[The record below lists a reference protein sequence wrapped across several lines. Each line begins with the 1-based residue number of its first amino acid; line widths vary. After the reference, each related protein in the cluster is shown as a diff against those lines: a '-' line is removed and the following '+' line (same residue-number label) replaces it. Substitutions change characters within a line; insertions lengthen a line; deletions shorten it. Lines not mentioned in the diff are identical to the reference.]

1 MSKLR
6 ERLREEL
13 AQARDGLERELIEVR
28 RDFHREPELR
38 FEERETADTLEGL
51 LHPLE
56 LSVRSGVAGT
66 GLLADLHGKR
76 PGPTVA
82 LRADMDALPI
92 QDSKD
97 VPYASQRAGVMHACG
112 HDAHMTMAYGVL
124 RVLQPLRS
132 VLPGT
137 LRVILQPGE
146 EVPAGE
152 KSGAREVIRAGAL
165 ENPEVEAIFGMHVW
179 PELPAGA
186 VGLQP
191 GVTMAAA
198 DSFLVEVR
206 GESSHAGEP
215 HKGKD
220 AIFAASSLVV
230 QLKALLGREI
240 PPGEPTAINVGT
252 IHGGASQSVVADLVE
267 LSGTLRTLG
276 GDRRERLLGRIREVA
291 DGVSRETGAS
301 VRLNVSDS
309 FPPVVNTP
317 DLYERALGALSKSL
331 GDGGVRVLTEVPMT
345 ADDFAYYTELVP
357 ALYLKVGCAPADGDG
372 DAYPL
377 HHRCFDIDERAI
389 WTGVEAISS
398 AVLNEMEARASEEA
412 RA

>member
-6 ERLREEL
+6 DALRENL
-13 AQARDGLERELIEVR
+13 AQARDDLEPELIEVR

-38 FEERETADTLEGL
+38 FEEHRTSETVEEL
-51 LHPLE
+51 LGPLE

-92 QDSKD
+92 RDAKD
-97 VPYASQRAGVMHACG
+97 APYASRREGVMHACG
-112 HDAHMTMAYGVL
+112 HDAHMTIAYGVL
-124 RVLQPLRS
+124 SVLEPFRAI
-132 VLPGT
+132 LPGT
-137 LRVILQPGE
+137 LRVIFQPGE

-152 KSGAREVIRAGAL
+152 KSGALEVIRAGAL
-165 ENPEVEAIFGMHVW
+165 EDPEVEAIFGLHVW
-179 PELPAGA
+179 PELPAGT

-191 GVTMAAA
+191 EVTMAAA
-198 DSFLVEVR
+198 DSFIVKVR

-220 AIFAASSLVV
+220 AIFAAGSLVV

-240 PPGEPTAINVGT
+240 PPAEPAAINVGT

-267 LSGTLRTLG
+267 LSGTLRSLG
-276 GDRRERLLGRIREVA
+276 GDRRERLLRSMQRVA
-291 DGVSRETGAS
+291 GGTSGDTGCS

-309 FPPVVNTP
+309 FPAVVNDP
-317 DLYERALGALSKSL
+317 ELYERALEILLETL
-331 GDGGVRVLTEVPMT
+331 GSDRVRVLTEVPMT
-345 ADDFAYYTELVP
+345 ADDFAHYLEAVP
-357 ALYLKVGCAPADGDG
+357 ALYIKLGCAPEEGSV
-372 DAYPL
+372 YPL
-377 HHRCFDIDERAI
+377 HHRCFDLDEQVI
-389 WTGVEAISS
+389 WTGVEAVSS
-398 AVLNEMEARASEEA
+398 ILLDTMEARVAEEM

>member
-1 MSKLR
+1 MSELRDALR
-6 ERLREEL
+6 ENL
-13 AQARDGLERELIEVR
+13 AQARDDLEPELIEVR

-38 FEERETADTLEGL
+38 FEEHRTSETVGEL
-51 LHPLE
+51 LRPLG

-92 QDSKD
+92 PDAKGA
-97 VPYASQRAGVMHACG
+97 PYASRRKGVMHACG
-112 HDAHMTMAYGVL
+112 HDAHMTIAYGVL
-124 RVLQPLRS
+124 RVLEPLRAI
-132 VLPGT
+132 LPGT
-137 LRVILQPGE
+137 LRVIFQPGE

-152 KSGAREVIRAGAL
+152 KSGALEMIKAGAL
-165 ENPEVEAIFGMHVW
+165 EDPEVEAIFGLHVW
-179 PELPAGA
+179 PELPADT

-198 DSFLVEVR
+198 DTFIVEVR

-240 PPGEPTAINVGT
+240 PPAEPAAINVGT

-267 LSGTLRTLG
+267 LSGTLRSLG
-276 GDRRERLLGRIREVA
+276 GDRRERLLQSMQRVA
-291 DGVSRETGAS
+291 EGTSGTTGCS

-309 FPPVVNTP
+309 FPAVVNDP
-317 DLYERALGALSKSL
+317 EYYERALEILLETL
-331 GDGGVRVLTEVPMT
+331 GSDRVRVLTDVPMT
-345 ADDFAYYTELVP
+345 ADDFAHYLQAVP
-357 ALYLKVGCAPADGDG
+357 AVYIKLGCAPAEGSV
-372 DAYPL
+372 YPL
-377 HHRCFDIDERAI
+377 HHHCFDIDERVI
-389 WTGVEAISS
+389 WTGVEAVSS
-398 AVLNEMEARASEEA
+398 ILLDTMEARVAEEM

>member
-1 MSKLR
+1 MSELQNI
-6 ERLREEL
+6 LREE
-13 AQARDGLERELIEVR
+13 AARARGDLEEQLVEIR
-28 RDFHREPELR
+28 RNFHKKPELR
-38 FEERETADTLEGL
+38 FEERETADTLKDLLRPLGL
-51 LHPLE
+51 
-56 LSVRSGVAGT
+56 SARSGVAGT
-66 GLLADLHGKR
+66 GLLADLHGER

-92 QDSKD
+92 QDAKVVS
-97 VPYASQRAGVMHACG
+97 YASQRAGVMHACG

-132 VLPGT
+132 DLPGT
-137 LRVILQPGE
+137 LRVIFQPGE

-179 PELPAGA
+179 PELPAGT

-198 DSFLVEVR
+198 DSFLVEVH

-220 AIFAASSLVV
+220 AIFAASALVV

-276 GDRRERLLGRIREVA
+276 GDRRERLVGRIREVA
-291 DGVSRETGAS
+291 DGVSKETGGS
-301 VRLNVSDS
+301 VRLNFSDS
-309 FPPVVNTP
+309 FPPVVNTL
-317 DLYERALGALSKSL
+317 DLYDRALGALSKSL

-345 ADDFAYYTELVP
+345 ADDFAYYTEMVP
-357 ALYLKVGCAPADGDG
+357 ALYLKLGCAPAEGDT
-372 DAYPL
+372 YPL

-398 AVLNEMEARASEEA
+398 AVLNEMEARASGEV

>member
-1 MSKLR
+1 MSELQR
-6 ERLREEL
+6 TLREEL
-13 AQARDGLERELIEVR
+13 ARTHGDLEPELIEVR
-28 RDFHREPELR
+28 RNFHREPELR
-38 FEERETADTLEGL
+38 FEEYRTAETVENL
-51 LHPLE
+51 LRPLE

-66 GLLADLHGKR
+66 GLLTDLRGER

-92 QDSKD
+92 RDAKD
-97 VPYASQRAGVMHACG
+97 VPYASRQDGVMHACG
-112 HDAHMTMAYGVL
+112 HDAHMTIACGVL
-124 RVLQPLRS
+124 RVLEPLRA

-137 LRVILQPGE
+137 LRVIFQPGE

-152 KSGAREVIRAGAL
+152 KSGAAEIIKAGAL
-165 ENPEVEAIFGMHVW
+165 ESPDVEAILGLHVW

-198 DSFLVEVR
+198 DSFIVEVR

-215 HKGKD
+215 HKGRD

-240 PPGEPTAINVGT
+240 PPGEPAAINVGT
-252 IHGGASQSVVADLVE
+252 IHGGASQSVVADLVA
-267 LSGTLRTLG
+267 LSGTLRSLG
-276 GDRRERLLGRIREVA
+276 GDRREHLLQKMQRVA
-291 DGVSRETGAS
+291 EGVSSETGCS

-309 FPPVVNTP
+309 FPAVVNDP
-317 DLYERALGALSKSL
+317 ELYERALAVLPETL
-331 GDGGVRVLTEVPMT
+331 GSDRVQVLTNVPMT
-345 ADDFAYYTELVP
+345 ADDFAHYLEAVP
-357 ALYLKVGCAPADGDG
+357 ALYVKLGCASAEGG
-372 DAYPL
+372 VYPL
-377 HHRCFDIDERAI
+377 HHRCFDIDERVI
-389 WTGVEAISS
+389 WTGVEAVSS
-398 AVLNEMEARASEEA
+398 ILLDAMEARVSEEV